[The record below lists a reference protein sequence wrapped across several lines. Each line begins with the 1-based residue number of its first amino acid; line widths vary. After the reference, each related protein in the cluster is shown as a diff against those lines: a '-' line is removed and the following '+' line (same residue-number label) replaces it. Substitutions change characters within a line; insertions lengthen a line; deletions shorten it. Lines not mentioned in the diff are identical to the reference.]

1 VGLAPAFEVLPQEVL
16 EEQRTLPVP
25 RKPTPPPPPP
35 ESRTP
40 TAEPRVESDPIFE
53 PELAHKL
60 EGATMLAPGPASTGL
75 PASIQALLLTALI
88 AGLGVLGWQLWMRSG
103 SDAPEAAEA
112 TSDAEGNEGPIT
124 GPLNA
129 AQAVEQAEEADAESE
144 EVAMEFEE
152 REVAQPD
159 PAEVKVAKA
168 KTEPKAAAAA
178 ASTRVPTQNLP
189 RDPAKASDVLV
200 HRAIPM
206 IRSGQLSLAEATLD
220 RAWELDPKNPQAMA
234 GYAALF
240 VAKKDPG
247 RATKWAKKAV
257 RKRPRRAEYHVL
269 YGDALQLEDDTDAAR
284 KAWRKALSIDPN
296 NRAAKA
302 RLAQTGK
309 RVAN

>member
-1 VGLAPAFEVLPQEVL
+1 
-16 EEQRTLPVP
+16 
-25 RKPTPPPPPP
+25 
-35 ESRTP
+35 
-40 TAEPRVESDPIFE
+40 
-53 PELAHKL
+53 
-60 EGATMLAPGPASTGL
+60 
-75 PASIQALLLTALI
+75 LLLTALI

-168 KTEPKAAAAA
+168 KTEPKAAAKAPQKAARKAEPRPAETMPAGAAA

-200 HRAIPM
+200 HRAMPM